1 MTKETI
7 KSNLKNI
14 SDSYRTDID
23 NTVTMFHIN
32 DTGKCF
38 SIRVVIGTIYCG
50 TIYCGTIYC
59 DCIRIDDDSELIQFI
74 NDGKIISIFNY
85 LSIGEINLL

>member
-7 KSNLKNI
+7 KSALKNI
-14 SDSYRTDID
+14 SDSYQTDID
-23 NTVTMFHIN
+23 NTVTIFRIN

-38 SIRVVIGTIYCG
+38 FIRVQVG

-59 DCIRIDDDSELIQFI
+59 DCIRIDDGSGLIQFMD
-74 NDGKIISIFNY
+74 DGKTISIFDY
-85 LSIGEINLL
+85 LAIDEIGLL

>member
-1 MTKETI
+1 MTKQSI
-7 KSNLKNI
+7 KSILKNI
-14 SDSYRTDID
+14 SDSYRTDTT

-32 DTGKCF
+32 DAGKCF
-38 SIRVVIGTIYCG
+38 LSRITVG

-74 NDGKIISIFNY
+74 NDGKIIAIFDY
-85 LSIGEINLL
+85 SVIEKIDILQEEM